1 MYFLNFHFKLRHS
14 LQALQADHSLREF
27 HERVRAFRL
36 RNRERYEQAR
46 RISREA
52 HERLVRIQES
62 LSDLQRLNPSTR
74 ENMNT
79 FIQSNRDTNRSTRRT
94 REVDSSVNRAEDG
107 NDETNGN
114 ANDVSVF

>member
-1 MYFLNFHFKLRHS
+1 M
-14 LQALQADHSLREF
+14 QALQADHSLREF

-52 HERLVRIQES
+52 HERLARIQES
-62 LSDLQRLNPSTR
+62 LSDLHRLNTSTR
-74 ENMNT
+74 ENLNT
-79 FIQSNRDTNRSTRRT
+79 FIQSNRESNRSSRRT
-94 REVDSSVNRAEDG
+94 RELDPSVNHAEDG